1 MPKGSWGR
9 LIHPGLGGPK
19 LNPQGVG
26 DGEPVNIPA
35 PLFSVDQGVRFR
47 SLQRADG
54 RARVEDEASGRRQIR
69 VRVKSSLDGGPT
81 GPKEERSGAEK
92 SL

>member
-1 MPKGSWGR
+1 MESR
-9 LIHPGLGGPK
+9 LIFR
-19 LNPQGVG
+19 
-26 DGEPVNIPA
+26 
-35 PLFSVDQGVRFR
+35 PLCAAVTKGKRIR

-54 RARVEDEASGRRQIR
+54 CARVRGEASGRRQIR
-69 VRVKSSLDGGPT
+69 VRVKSSRDGGPT